1 MKTSINGLNIIKE
14 FEGLKLEAYKC
25 PANVWTIGYGHTGGV
40 KETDKI
46 TIEDAERLLKKDLEL
61 FEYKLNSLKLELNQN
76 QFDALISFI
85 YNIGFSAFNKS
96 TMLTCLKKG
105 KFKEAGI
112 QFSRWIYAANRV
124 LTGLVRRREEE
135 SRLFNKEV

>member
-1 MKTSINGLNIIKE
+1 VE
-14 FEGLKLEAYKC
+14 
-25 PANVWTIGYGHTGGV
+25 

-46 TIEDAERLLKKDLEL
+46 TIEDAERLLQKDLEL
-61 FEYKLNSLKLELNQN
+61 FEYKLNSLKLALNQN

-105 KFKEAGI
+105 KFKEAGM

-124 LTGLVRRREEE
+124 LNGLVRRREEE
-135 SRLFNKEV
+135 SKLFNKEI